1 MDLPRKPGIHLAIP
15 AQDPVR
21 PDQAGRVED
30 DPRPPGIDLQK
41 GPGLDEDAPLP
52 RLLDVA
58 VGVLV
63 GDRHGE
69 PVAQLVDR
77 LVDRSGVGELGE
89 DDELDVEERLV
100 ADDRAIDHAQQ
111 LPDPRRQIASRSRG
125 QGRSVWQAAA

>member
-1 MDLPRKPGIHLAIP
+1 MTLRYRLSSPSGPIRQVVLKTDA
-15 AQDPVR
+15 
-21 PDQAGRVED
+21 
-30 DPRPPGIDLQK
+30 RPPGIDLEER
-41 GPGLDEDAPLP
+41 PGLDVDAPLP

-69 PVAQLVDR
+69 AVAQLVDG
-77 LVDRSGVGELGE
+77 LVDRGGVGELGE

-100 ADDRAIDHAQQ
+100 ADDGAVDHRPAGSPPVAAIS
-111 LPDPRRQIASRSRG
+111 SRSRG